1 MKIGYVRVSTV
12 EQHEERQIIELKEKA
27 NVERIYKD
35 KLSGK
40 NTERPQLRAMIDFA
54 REGDTIY
61 VSEFSR
67 LARSTKDLLS
77 IIQDLREKGV
87 QVISLKENFDTSTP
101 TGELAMTVFAAIAT
115 FERKIMLQRQAE
127 GIAVAKAKGV
137 YKGRQKKKKPAD
149 WDELVKKYQNREI
162 RSVSELMRICHASR
176 PTVYMWLKESGVVF
190 HEEKMPPRIQSA
202 LIRVPAASAQW
213 LNRMRVTERSAAIR
227 AALVFT
233 AAVAVERTAIAALI

>member
-101 TGELAMTVFAAIAT
+101 AGELAMTVFAAIAT
-115 FERKIMLQRQAE
+115 FERKIMLSARPRVSLLPRPRASTRD
-127 GIAVAKAKGV
+127 GRKRKSPSTGTSLSRNTRTAK
-137 YKGRQKKKKPAD
+137 
-149 WDELVKKYQNREI
+149 
-162 RSVSELMRICHASR
+162 
-176 PTVYMWLKESGVVF
+176 
-190 HEEKMPPRIQSA
+190 SA
-202 LIRVPAASAQW
+202 PSPSSCASA
-213 LNRMRVTERSAAIR
+213 MPH
-227 AALVFT
+227 ALLST
-233 AAVAVERTAIAALI
+233 CG